1 MLGHTSY
8 EFYHSLDTD
17 HMTKTHRI
25 LLSKGQVISA
35 QYRFLACG
43 GGYVWLQTQAST
55 IYSRNNQPQCIICI
69 NSVLSN
75 VVEDSVTFS
84 LDQTRLQTPDT
95 HLEDSQH
102 LLTQPEENR
111 KKLDELAPVPGDTII
126 PLDLAGTQGPTD
138 AKAFHFTR
146 RLPEN
151 HQATLAPE
159 EFCSPALC
167 KLLSPIFDS
176 PESSRSSTDSETL
189 SKPPERAKEDTAAA
203 EGTVPKPGRC
213 ETSGMNIKQPEN
225 NLIAIDSKTLQ
236 TETNQEPMELDLEML
251 APYISM
257 DEDFQLSSFECAEDK
272 DSQVF
277 PDVHPDSHGQSAA
290 ATDSDGLSATPSE
303 PRNTGPSNNRSRSS
317 SFHRVRPQKRGDTPH
332 PEGTSA
338 ALQRSSSATNLSK
351 IPAPAPSGRP
361 IAFGGPAFTVAVK
374 NVLLALFQP
383 QTTDAEVQIGQTAS
397 TEGQETTFATA
408 TEGLEPSDLL
418 EAAGLVS
425 DAKHSPSKQR
435 TQGDWEVNKNQEELS
450 PQVLD
455 LCNLKRKHS
464 LLNGSFQ
471 DSDLDV
477 ASVADIVR
485 VTAKRLKRLEN
496 QKAAGDEETQ
506 PSVTPMTLIMQLL
519 GKEVPGP
526 PELTR
531 YNCEVNAPLPD
542 RHHLLQGPEL
552 LKALDQS
559 S

>member
-17 HMTKTHRI
+17 HMTKMHRI

-55 IYSRNNQPQCIICI
+55 IYSRSNQPQCIICI

-75 VVEDSVTFS
+75 VIEDSVTFS

-95 HLEDSQH
+95 HPENSQH
-102 LLTQPEENR
+102 LLTQTEENQ
-111 KKLDELAPVPGDTII
+111 KKLDELAPVPEDTIT
-126 PLDLAGTQGPTD
+126 PLDLAGPTD

-146 RLPEN
+146 RIPEN
-151 HQATLAPE
+151 HQATLSPE

-167 KLLSPIFDS
+167 KLLSPIFDG
-176 PESSRSSTDSETL
+176 PESRRSSTDSKPL
-189 SKPPERAKEDTAAA
+189 SKTQERAKEDAVAPG
-203 EGTVPKPGRC
+203 GTVPKPGSC
-213 ETSGMNIKQPEN
+213 ETSSMNIKEPEN
-225 NLIAIDSKTLQ
+225 NLMAIGSKTLQ

-272 DSQVF
+272 DRQVCA
-277 PDVHPDSHGQSAA
+277 DVHPDSDGQNAT
-290 ATDSDGLSATPSE
+290 ATDSEGLSATASE
-303 PRNTGPSNNRSRSS
+303 PRSTDPSSNRPRSS
-317 SFHRVRPQKRGDTPH
+317 SFHRVRPQRRGDTPH
-332 PEGTSA
+332 PKGTSA
-338 ALQRSSSATNLSK
+338 ALPCSSSATDLSK
-351 IPAPAPSGRP
+351 TPAPAPSGHL

-383 QTTDAEVQIGQTAS
+383 HATDAEIQISQTAS

-425 DAKHSPSKQR
+425 DAKCSPSKQR
-435 TQGDWEVNKNQEELS
+435 TQGDWEVSKNQEELS
-450 PQVLD
+450 PQVPD

-477 ASVADIVR
+477 ASVADIVQ

-496 QKAAGDEETQ
+496 QKAAGVEETQ

-526 PELTR
+526 PEPTR
-531 YNCEVNAPLPD
+531 YDCEVNAPLPD
-542 RHHLLQGPEL
+542 RHRLLQGPEL